1 MLSLSMRGMHVQH
14 VDIKKKAGSY
24 IAYYKNVMREIT
36 TFYVSYMVN
45 AYVFIKI
52 KHL

>member
-1 MLSLSMRGMHVQH
+1 MRGMHVQH

-24 IAYYKNVMREIT
+24 IVYYKNVMREIT
-36 TFYVSYMVN
+36 IFYVLYMAN
-45 AYVFIKI
+45 ANAFIK